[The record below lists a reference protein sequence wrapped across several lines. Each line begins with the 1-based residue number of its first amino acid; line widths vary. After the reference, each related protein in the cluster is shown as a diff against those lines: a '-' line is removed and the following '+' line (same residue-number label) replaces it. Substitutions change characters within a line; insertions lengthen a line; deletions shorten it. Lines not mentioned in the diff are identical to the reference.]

1 MSNRNI
7 IRFASFSLC
16 FIAVITTYA
25 IIGNVESRRYQAKL
39 EATYQSSLTEL
50 AECLDMIETNLAK
63 SAYASSPTMMAQLS
77 EDLYSECNT
86 AKNSLSH
93 LPIDQMNLSG
103 AYKFL
108 SQAGDYS
115 NYMTS
120 KIRNGSEISDD
131 ELKNMNMLLS
141 YAKTYSKAVSDM
153 VTKCA
158 YGNKITENEIKSKT
172 DSSSVASIS
181 LDFTQAEEAF
191 ADYPTLIYDG
201 PFADAVLNKESQM
214 IKNSNEISRE
224 QAAQTAAG
232 ALGVAAKD
240 LTAKS
245 DRVGNIPCYSFTY
258 ESVSIGITKNGG
270 YIAYILN
277 SGSANGRSITTDNAQ
292 NLAKSFLDKIGYK
305 NMQSTY
311 YAIDGDICLFNFAY
325 TENNI
330 VYYSDL
336 IKIGVSLSDGKIYS
350 LETVGYL
357 TNHTERQFGEIK
369 INQNDAVSKLTK
381 SADLISS
388 KLSVIP
394 LKNGKEAMCYEF
406 LCRNKQ
412 SGEDVLIYINTETGE
427 EENILLLLYSDN
439 GTLTK

>member
-1 MSNRNI
+1 MNNRNI

-16 FIAVITTYA
+16 FIAVIVTYA
-25 IIGNVESRRYQAKL
+25 ISGNMESRKYQAKL
-39 EATYQSSLTEL
+39 EATYQASLTEL
-50 AECLDMIETNLAK
+50 AECLDLIETNLAK

-86 AKNSLSH
+86 AKNALSH

-115 NYMTS
+115 SYLTS
-120 KIRNGSEISDD
+120 KIRSGSEISED

-141 YAKTYSKAVSDM
+141 YAKSYSKAVSDM
-153 VTKCA
+153 VNKCA
-158 YGNKITENEIKSKT
+158 YGNKITENEIKSKDT
-172 DSSSVASIS
+172 GNAVASIS

-201 PFADAVLNKESQM
+201 PFADAVLNKESQLL
-214 IKNSNEISRE
+214 KNAQQLSRE
-224 QAAQTAAG
+224 QATEIAKNILG
-232 ALGVAAKD
+232 ASADELKV
-240 LTAKS
+240 KS
-245 DRVGNIPCYSFTY
+245 DEVGSIPCYVFSFGDKT
-258 ESVSIGITKNGG
+258 IGITKNGG
-270 YIAYILN
+270 YLAYILN
-277 SGSANGRSITTDNAQ
+277 SSTPTEKSITAENAE
-292 NLAKSFLDKIGYK
+292 NLAKAFLEKAGYK
-305 NMQSTY
+305 NMTSTY
-311 YAIDGDICLFNFAY
+311 YAIDNNICLFNFAY

-336 IKIGVSLSDGKIYS
+336 IKVGVSLNDGKIYS
-350 LETVGYL
+350 LEAAGYL
-357 TNHTERQFGEIK
+357 TNHTNRQFAEIK
-369 INQNDAVSKLTK
+369 ITQNDAAAKLTK
-381 SADLISS
+381 SADLLSS
-388 KLSVIP
+388 KLCVIP
-394 LKNGKEAMCYEF
+394 LRNGKEVMCYEL

-412 SGEDVLIYINTETGE
+412 NGEDVLIYINTETGE